1 MGRGL
6 ALFSQI
12 VRFLGLFGV
21 PLQVGFQ
28 GKITFNHM
36 LGQPI
41 LQKLSDFNG
50 DIGDIVFVS
59 FRRFKLQ
66 PVKRFDQGLM
76 FFLML
81 RTERKLGLFLQLF
94 FAFEVRFRIF
104 RKRRQN
110 GY

>member
-50 DIGDIVFVS
+50 DIGDIVFFDFAIIDDKLLPPINFSDVFCRSQSFPGVS
-59 FRRFKLQ
+59 GQALT
-66 PVKRFDQGLM
+66 
-76 FFLML
+76 FFLF
-81 RTERKLGLFLQLF
+81 LFL
-94 FAFEVRFRIF
+94 
-104 RKRRQN
+104 
-110 GY
+110 

>member
-1 MGRGL
+1 
-6 ALFSQI
+6 
-12 VRFLGLFGV
+12 
-21 PLQVGFQ
+21 
-28 GKITFNHM
+28 M

>member
-1 MGRGL
+1 
-6 ALFSQI
+6 
-12 VRFLGLFGV
+12 
-21 PLQVGFQ
+21 
-28 GKITFNHM
+28 
-36 LGQPI
+36 
-41 LQKLSDFNG
+41 
-50 DIGDIVFVS
+50 
-59 FRRFKLQ
+59 
-66 PVKRFDQGLM
+66 M